1 MSPSDTSYN
10 YYSDTSTG
18 AYSESDPRNCLISG
32 CRRKHAFARV
42 GGRKIYSEF
51 CNVHTCERTFPLSKG
66 LHCPNP
72 KREHERFCSVDLS
85 CGHPDCSQTGS
96 YSSSAEWTQ
105 YFCPRHRCTMRGCLA
120 GSTNKRQQQRCD
132 LHILTCNVP
141 RCERPCYENRDG
153 TLDIVC
159 AAHYGSF
166 NCAWAG
172 CARRKPGYD
181 TKYCLEHKCAFGE
194 CSHGRERDA
203 KWCKEHKCAIS
214 SCDRGVR
221 ENGGVMCK
229 DHECNS
235 SRCRLPRMTGV
246 DFCTDHGCKGKN
258 CRFKA
263 RFPGGYCEERH
274 ACIVGMCSN
283 PRSTVM
289 SSTLGIFTDRCV
301 EHDRLNRVGRR
312 LSTND
317 MPERERWEGRRH
329 RYSDDI
335 ESMRRRELERLQKEQ
350 REREEREA
358 HGPMYAYS
366 GWDRR

>member
-1 MSPSDTSYN
+1 
-10 YYSDTSTG
+10 
-18 AYSESDPRNCLISG
+18 
-32 CRRKHAFARV
+32 
-42 GGRKIYSEF
+42 
-51 CNVHTCERTFPLSKG
+51 
-66 LHCPNP
+66 
-72 KREHERFCSVDLS
+72 
-85 CGHPDCSQTGS
+85 
-96 YSSSAEWTQ
+96 
-105 YFCPRHRCTMRGCLA
+105 
-120 GSTNKRQQQRCD
+120 
-132 LHILTCNVP
+132 
-141 RCERPCYENRDG
+141 
-153 TLDIVC
+153 
-159 AAHYGSF
+159 
-166 NCAWAG
+166 
-172 CARRKPGYD
+172 
-181 TKYCLEHKCAFGE
+181 
-194 CSHGRERDA
+194 
-203 KWCKEHKCAIS
+203 
-214 SCDRGVR
+214 
-221 ENGGVMCK
+221 MCK

-235 SRCRLPRMTGV
+235 SRCRLPRMTGA

-258 CRFKA
+258 CRFEA

-317 MPERERWEGRRH
+317 LPERERWEGRRH

-358 HGPMYAYS
+358 HGPYAYS